1 MVSKGTVIYVAA
13 FALLLFW
20 AFFVQADTRRV
31 DGTSM
36 LPTLE
41 GGDLV
46 VIQSVPID
54 QIHVG
59 DIIVYNGLCSA
70 GGESVVH
77 RVVNI
82 TAQGL
87 ITKGDNNHGTDQVDN
102 IAISPITSQCLEGK
116 AVFVIPYVELLA
128 FYVDQNGLPQWFNY
142 IPSIFI
148 LIIVIISV
156 LGDEEKGE
164 VKGSNEAKPSE
175 QASTPSAGRTKSTT
189 PTRRLTIEVLV
200 ANAFLLILAYLV
212 YADEQWRI
220 GCALG
225 QGINCSIRSAPSY
238 TYSLLTR
245 FFSMRNATMSLTSP
259 PILDWIQVL
268 AVVLVLVDVWYLLR
282 FRSRRTLLPSSI
294 TRQGTSL
301 PPQASP

>member
-1 MVSKGTVIYVAA
+1 LVSRGTVIYVAA

-87 ITKGDNNHGTDQVDN
+87 ITKGDNNARTDQEYG

-128 FYVDQNGLPQWFNY
+128 YYIDQNGLPQWFNY
-142 IPSIFI
+142 IPSILI
-148 LIIVIISV
+148 LIIVIVSV

-164 VKGSNEAKPSE
+164 SQGRVEGKAGDS
-175 QASTPSAGRTKSTT
+175 ASTGDLARTKSTI
-189 PTRRLTIEVLV
+189 PTRRLTIEVLI
-200 ANAFLLILAYLV
+200 ANAFLLILIYSV

-225 QGINCSIRSAPSY
+225 QGFNCSVRSAPSY
-238 TYSLLTR
+238 AYSLLTR
-245 FFSMRNATMSLTSP
+245 FFSMRNATMPLTSP

-268 AVVLVLVDVWYLLR
+268 VVVLLLVDVWYLLR
-282 FRSRRTLLPSSI
+282 FRARRTPLPTSV
-294 TRQGTSL
+294 TQQGAGFPAQVPS
-301 PPQASP
+301 

>member
-1 MVSKGTVIYVAA
+1 LVSKGTVAYVAA

-46 VIQSVPID
+46 VIQNVPIS

-87 ITKGDNNHGTDQVDN
+87 ITKGDNNARTDQYYG

-128 FYVDQNGLPQWFNY
+128 YYIDQNGLPQWFNY
-142 IPSIFI
+142 IPSLFI
-148 LIIVIISV
+148 LAIVIFSV
-156 LGDEEKGE
+156 LREGGEDERKAKEKSIG
-164 VKGSNEAKPSE
+164 P
-175 QASTPSAGRTKSTT
+175 AG
-189 PTRRLTIEVLV
+189 
-200 ANAFLLILAYLV
+200 
-212 YADEQWRI
+212 
-220 GCALG
+220 
-225 QGINCSIRSAPSY
+225 
-238 TYSLLTR
+238 
-245 FFSMRNATMSLTSP
+245 
-259 PILDWIQVL
+259 
-268 AVVLVLVDVWYLLR
+268 
-282 FRSRRTLLPSSI
+282 TLP
-294 TRQGTSL
+294 
-301 PPQASP
+301 

>member
-1 MVSKGTVIYVAA
+1 LVSKGTVVYVAA

-70 GGESVVH
+70 LGESVVH

-87 ITKGDNNHGTDQVDN
+87 ITKGDNNFGTDQEDR
-102 IAISPITSQCLEGK
+102 IAISPITPQCLEGK
-116 AVFVIPYVELLA
+116 AIFVIPYVELLA
-128 FYVDQNGLPQWFNY
+128 YYIDQNGLPQWFNY
-142 IPSIFI
+142 LPSIFI
-148 LIIVIISV
+148 LIIVIVSV
-156 LGDEEKGE
+156 LGGEEKVE
-164 VKGSNEAKPSE
+164 SKPSI
-175 QASTPSAGRTKSTT
+175 KSEPGEPATT
-189 PTRRLTIEVLV
+189 LGAAQSREPGSTRRVTVEVLLV
-200 ANAFLLILAYLV
+200 NAAMLFLTYLV
-212 YADEQWRI
+212 YSDEQWRI

-225 QGINCSIRSAPSY
+225 QGLNCTIRSAPSY
-238 TYSLLTR
+238 SYSLLIR
-245 FFSMRNATMSLTSP
+245 FFSMRNSTMLLTSP
-259 PILDWIQVL
+259 PVLDWIQVFV
-268 AVVLVLVDVWYLLR
+268 VVLIVVDAWYL
-282 FRSRRTLLPSSI
+282 FRIVSKRGISPSGVTQKGLSP
-294 TRQGTSL
+294 S
-301 PPQASP
+301 PQPSP

>member
-1 MVSKGTVIYVAA
+1 MVSKGTVAYVAA

-46 VIQSVPID
+46 VIQSVPTD
-54 QIHVG
+54 QIHIG

-70 GGESVVH
+70 LGESVVH

-87 ITKGDNNHGTDQVDN
+87 ITKGDNNPESDQAYG

-128 FYVDQNGLPQWFNY
+128 YYVDHYGLPQWFNY

-156 LGDEEKGE
+156 LGEEEPEEKRGTKDRPAE
-164 VKGSNEAKPSE
+164 P
-175 QASTPSAGRTKSTT
+175 AST
-189 PTRRLTIEVLV
+189 
-200 ANAFLLILAYLV
+200 
-212 YADEQWRI
+212 
-220 GCALG
+220 
-225 QGINCSIRSAPSY
+225 
-238 TYSLLTR
+238 
-245 FFSMRNATMSLTSP
+245 
-259 PILDWIQVL
+259 
-268 AVVLVLVDVWYLLR
+268 
-282 FRSRRTLLPSSI
+282 
-294 TRQGTSL
+294 
-301 PPQASP
+301 

>member
-1 MVSKGTVIYVAA
+1 MVSKGTVAYVAA

-46 VIQSVPID
+46 VIQSVPIS

-70 GGESVVH
+70 EGESVVH

-87 ITKGDNNHGTDQVDN
+87 ITKGDNNARTDQYYG

-128 FYVDQNGLPQWFNY
+128 YYIDQNGLPQWFNH
-142 IPSIFI
+142 IPSLFI
-148 LIIVIISV
+148 LAIVIVSV
-156 LGDEEKGE
+156 LREEGEEESKG
-164 VKGSNEAKPSE
+164 KAKP
-175 QASTPSAGRTKSTT
+175 TGPSG
-189 PTRRLTIEVLV
+189 
-200 ANAFLLILAYLV
+200 IL
-212 YADEQWRI
+212 
-220 GCALG
+220 
-225 QGINCSIRSAPSY
+225 S
-238 TYSLLTR
+238 
-245 FFSMRNATMSLTSP
+245 
-259 PILDWIQVL
+259 
-268 AVVLVLVDVWYLLR
+268 
-282 FRSRRTLLPSSI
+282 
-294 TRQGTSL
+294 
-301 PPQASP
+301 

>member
-59 DIIVYNGLCSA
+59 DIIVYNGHCSA
-70 GGESVVH
+70 LGESVVH

-87 ITKGDNNHGTDQVDN
+87 ITKGDNNARTDQEFG

-128 FYVDQNGLPQWFNY
+128 YYVDQNGLPQWFNY

-148 LIIVIISV
+148 LFIVIISV
-156 LGDEEKGE
+156 LGDEEKDESKRSTEAGPGE
-164 VKGSNEAKPSE
+164 P
-175 QASTPSAGRTKSTT
+175 ASTRDMVRAKDARPMRK
-189 PTRRLTIEVLV
+189 LTIEVIV
-200 ANAFLLILAYLV
+200 ANAVLLILTYFV
-212 YADEQWRI
+212 YTDEQWRI

-225 QGINCSIRSAPSY
+225 QGLNCSIRSAPSY
-238 TYSLLTR
+238 AYSLLAR
-245 FFSMRNATMSLTSP
+245 FFSMSNGTMLLTSP
-259 PILDWIQVL
+259 PILDWIQLFVVVL
-268 AVVLVLVDVWYLLR
+268 AVVDVWYLLQTR
-282 FRSRRTLLPSSI
+282 AGGRPQSSN
-294 TRQGTSL
+294 TTPQGVSL
-301 PPQASP
+301 PPEASP